1 MSYVGL
7 PASWST
13 RVDTETLNTE
23 PDVSSL
29 KGQTV
34 LVTGGAS
41 GLGAAV
47 SRRFAEAG
55 AQVTIAA
62 INEELGE
69 KLAAELQAQGLRVQ
83 FVQTDVTSWESQ
95 TNAFKSV
102 VKHSPSGKALDVVV
116 AAAGVVSGPLI
127 LPGEEPPGLENGP
140 LEPQIGPL
148 MVNTVGVLYTTQL
161 ARYYLRLPSPSN
173 ETSTSTK
180 ALILF
185 GSTACYFGAPM
196 AATYNASKHGARGL
210 FHSVREPLAKQGV
223 RINMMCPWI
232 MPTPMTTGWILTF
245 TEAGLP
251 ISKVEDV
258 VIAVTRCAVDES
270 ICGRS
275 IVNGP
280 RRNIDLCDD
289 EEGQYGTRQLQ
300 QYFAEEMPGYN
311 EKMGKVM
318 STLTRLA

>member
-1 MSYVGL
+1 M
-7 PASWST
+7 
-13 RVDTETLNTE
+13 
-23 PDVSSL
+23 
-29 KGQTV
+29 
-34 LVTGGAS
+34 
-41 GLGAAV
+41 
-47 SRRFAEAG
+47 
-55 AQVTIAA
+55 
-62 INEELGE
+62 
-69 KLAAELQAQGLRVQ
+69 
-83 FVQTDVTSWESQ
+83 TSWESQ

-270 ICGRS
+270 ICGKASSTVFLMWLLLAESNIYALQDVRLSMALVATS
-275 IVNGP
+275 ICATMKKASME
-280 RRNIDLCDD
+280 RDSCS
-289 EEGQYGTRQLQ
+289 
-300 QYFAEEMPGYN
+300 
-311 EKMGKVM
+311 
-318 STLTRLA
+318 STLRKRCRATMKKWGRSCQHLLA